1 MNTTIDPIDAHR
13 FAKVNFAD
21 HIGAKAQP
29 AGCKG
34 AACPAF
40 AICQGRC
47 ASRQERHQ
55 PHPDG
60 GVWIETR
67 G

>member
-1 MNTTIDPIDAHR
+1 MSYAVNEIGEPLMAHTR
-13 FAKVNFAD
+13 RAYEAKERAL
-21 HIGAKAQP
+21 AR
-29 AGCKG
+29 GCRG

-47 ASRQERHQ
+47 MPGLDPQRTA
-55 PHPDG
+55 PDG

-67 G
+67 